1 MKYAESLMSDMAIAD
16 EACLARRDEAP
27 AVPRSRL
34 AVALIELALAVGSFG
49 IGTGEFA
56 IMGLLP
62 NLAQEFNITTPQAG
76 YAISA
81 YALGVVVGAPII
93 AVLAAKLARQTLLLL
108 LMAVFALGN
117 AVSAIAPSFESF
129 VVLRFLTGLPH
140 GAYFG
145 VAALVAASLV
155 PPNKRTQAV
164 ARVMLGLTV
173 ATLIGTPVATWFGQ
187 VFSWR
192 IAFGAVG
199 VMGAL
204 TVALIWLFLPKDRV
218 QEGASPMRELGAF
231 KRRQVWFTLGIGAV
245 GFGGLFS
252 VFSYIAST
260 ATQVA
265 GMPESAVPVMMA
277 LFGSGMIMGNLV
289 GGWLADKNLMATI
302 GGTLAGSVVVMTLL
316 WLTAE
321 NPYMLS
327 ACVFLVGCSVAIG
340 PALQTR
346 LMDVAADAQTLA
358 AALNHSAFNVANAL
372 GAWLGGVAI
381 AAGYGFAS
389 TGWVGAALAVAGLVV
404 FGLSLAS
411 DQRSAASSASRA

>member
-1 MKYAESLMSDMAIAD
+1 MSDMAIV
-16 EACLARRDEAP
+16 EESCLAQDKAP
-27 AVPRSRL
+27 AVPHSRL

-62 NLAQEFNITTPQAG
+62 NLAQEFNITTPEAG

-108 LMAVFALGN
+108 LMAIFAVGN

-129 VVLRFLTGLPH
+129 VLLRFLTGLPH

-164 ARVMLGLTV
+164 ARVMMGLTV
-173 ATLIGTPVATWFGQ
+173 ATLLGTPVATWFGQ
-187 VFSWR
+187 ILSWR

-199 VMGAL
+199 FMGAL
-204 TVALIWLFLPKDRV
+204 TVILIWLFLPKDKV

-231 KRRQVWFTLGIGAV
+231 TRKQVWFTLGIGAV

-260 ATQVA
+260 ATEVA

-277 LFGSGMIMGNLV
+277 LFGSGMIVGNLV
-289 GGWLADKNLMATI
+289 GAWFADRNLMATI
-302 GGTLAGSVVVMTLL
+302 GGVLACSAVVMTVL

-358 AALNHSAFNVANAL
+358 AALNHSAFNIANAL
-372 GAWLGGVAI
+372 GAWLGGLAI

-389 TGWVGAALAVAGLVV
+389 TGWVGAVLAIAGLVV

-411 DQRSAASSASRA
+411 DQRSVRSSASRA

>member
-1 MKYAESLMSDMAIAD
+1 MSDMAIAE
-16 EACLARRDEAP
+16 EACLATKDKAP
-27 AVPRSRL
+27 AVPHSRW

-62 NLAQEFNITTPQAG
+62 NVAQEFNVTTPEAG

-108 LMAVFALGN
+108 LMAVFAVGN
-117 AVSAIAPSFESF
+117 AVSAVAPTFESF
-129 VVLRFLTGLPH
+129 VLLRFLTGLPH

-173 ATLIGTPVATWFGQ
+173 ATLLGTPLATWFGQ
-187 VFSWR
+187 ILSWR

-199 VMGAL
+199 FMGAL
-204 TVALIWLFLPKDRV
+204 TAVLIWLFLPRDQV

-231 KRRQVWFTLGIGAV
+231 RRKQVWFTLGIGAV

-260 ATQVA
+260 ATEVA

-277 LFGSGMIMGNLV
+277 LFGSGMIVGNLV
-289 GGWLADKNLMATI
+289 GAWFADRNLMATI
-302 GGTLAGSVVVMTLL
+302 GGVLACSAVVMTVL

-372 GAWLGGVAI
+372 GAWLGGLAI

-389 TGWVGAALAVAGLVV
+389 TGWVGAVLAVAGLVV

-411 DQRSAASSASRA
+411 DQRSERSSVSRA

>member
-1 MKYAESLMSDMAIAD
+1 MSDMALTE
-16 EACLARRDEAP
+16 EACPARDKAP
-27 AVPRSRL
+27 AVPHSRL

-62 NLAQEFNITTPQAG
+62 NVAQEFNVTTPEAG

-93 AVLAAKLARQTLLLL
+93 AVMAAKLARQTLLLL
-108 LMAVFALGN
+108 LMAIFAVGN
-117 AVSAIAPSFESF
+117 AVSAVAPTFESF
-129 VVLRFLTGLPH
+129 VLLRFLTGLPH

-155 PPNKRTQAV
+155 PPSKRTQAV
-164 ARVMLGLTV
+164 ARVMMGLTV
-173 ATLIGTPVATWFGQ
+173 ATLLGTPVATWFGQ
-187 VFSWR
+187 ILTWR

-199 VMGAL
+199 FMGAL
-204 TVALIWLFLPKDRV
+204 TVLLIWLFLPKDKV

-231 KRRQVWFTLGIGAV
+231 TRKQVWFTLGIGAV

-260 ATQVA
+260 ATEVA

-277 LFGSGMIMGNLV
+277 LFGSGMIVGNLV
-289 GGWLADKNLMATI
+289 GAWFADRNLMATI
-302 GGTLAGSVVVMTLL
+302 GGVLASSAVVMTVL

-358 AALNHSAFNVANAL
+358 AALNHSAFNIANAL
-372 GAWLGGVAI
+372 GAWLGGLAI

-389 TGWVGAALAVAGLVV
+389 TGWVGAALAVAGLAV

-411 DQRSAASSASRA
+411 DQRSAKSSVSRA

>member
-1 MKYAESLMSDMAIAD
+1 MSDISMAGTDLSALD
-16 EACLARRDEAP
+16 RKTVA
-27 AVPRSRL
+27 PRSRL
-34 AVALIELALAVGSFG
+34 SVVLIELALAVGSFG

-62 NLAQEFNITTPQAG
+62 NVAEEFGVTTPQAG

-93 AVLAAKLARQTLLLL
+93 AVAAAKLARQTLLLV

-117 AVSAIAPSFESF
+117 AVSAVAPGFESF
-129 VVLRFLTGLPH
+129 VLLRFLTGLPH

-155 PPNKRTQAV
+155 EPKKRTQAV

-173 ATLIGTPVATWFGQ
+173 ATLVGTPIATWFGQ
-187 VFSWR
+187 ALSWR
-192 IAFGAVG
+192 IAFGVVG
-199 VMGAL
+199 FLGAL
-204 TVALIWLFLPKDRV
+204 TVALIWLFLPKDKV
-218 QEGASPMRELGAF
+218 QEGASPLRELGAF
-231 KRRQVWFTLGIGAV
+231 RRKQVWYTLGIGAV

-265 GMPESAVPVMMA
+265 GMPEGAVPVMMA
-277 LFGSGMIMGNLV
+277 LFGSGMIIGNLV
-289 GGWLADKNLMATI
+289 GAWFADRNLIGTI
-302 GGTLAGSVVVMTLL
+302 AGTLIGSVVVMSVLS
-316 WLTAE
+316 LTAK
-321 NPYMLS
+321 NPYLLS
-327 ACVFLVGCSVAIG
+327 VCVFLVGCSVAIG

-358 AALNHSAFNVANAL
+358 AALNHSAFNIANAL
-372 GAWLGGVAI
+372 GAWLGGLAI
-381 AAGYGFAS
+381 AMGYGFAS
-389 TGWVGAALAVAGLVV
+389 TGWVGAILAVGGLGVLA
-404 FGLSLAS
+404 LSVAS
-411 DQRSAASSASRA
+411 ERRSRA

>member
-1 MKYAESLMSDMAIAD
+1 
-16 EACLARRDEAP
+16 
-27 AVPRSRL
+27 
-34 AVALIELALAVGSFG
+34 
-49 IGTGEFA
+49 
-56 IMGLLP
+56 
-62 NLAQEFNITTPQAG
+62 
-76 YAISA
+76 
-81 YALGVVVGAPII
+81 
-93 AVLAAKLARQTLLLL
+93 
-108 LMAVFALGN
+108 
-117 AVSAIAPSFESF
+117 
-129 VVLRFLTGLPH
+129 
-140 GAYFG
+140 
-145 VAALVAASLV
+145 
-155 PPNKRTQAV
+155 
-164 ARVMLGLTV
+164 V
-173 ATLIGTPVATWFGQ
+173 ATFFGQ
-187 VFSWR
+187 TFSWR
-192 IAFGAVG
+192 IAFAAVG
-199 VMGAL
+199 FMGAL
-204 TVALIWLFLPKDRV
+204 TVLLIWLFLPKDKV

-265 GMPESAVPVMMA
+265 GMPDSAVPVMMA
-277 LFGSGMIMGNLV
+277 LFGSGMIVGNLV

-316 WLTAE
+316 WLTAK

-411 DQRSAASSASRA
+411 DQRSAGSSASRA

>member
-1 MKYAESLMSDMAIAD
+1 MSDMAIAE
-16 EACLARRDEAP
+16 EACLATKDKAP
-27 AVPRSRL
+27 AVPHSRL
-34 AVALIELALAVGSFG
+34 AVILIELALAVGSFG

-62 NLAQEFNITTPQAG
+62 NVAQEFNVTTPEAG

-108 LMAVFALGN
+108 LMAVFAVGN
-117 AVSAIAPSFESF
+117 AVSAVAPSFESF
-129 VVLRFLTGLPH
+129 VLLRFLTGLPH

-164 ARVMLGLTV
+164 ARVMMGLTV
-173 ATLIGTPVATWFGQ
+173 ATLLGTPVATWFGQ
-187 VFSWR
+187 ILSWR

-199 VMGAL
+199 FMGAL
-204 TVALIWLFLPKDRV
+204 TVMLIWLFLPKDKV

-231 KRRQVWFTLGIGAV
+231 RRKQVWFTLGIGAV

-260 ATQVA
+260 ATEVA
-265 GMPESAVPVMMA
+265 QMPESAVPVMMA
-277 LFGSGMIMGNLV
+277 LFGSGMIIGNLV
-289 GGWLADKNLMATI
+289 GAWFADRNLMATI
-302 GGTLAGSVVVMTLL
+302 GGVLACSVVVMTVL

-358 AALNHSAFNVANAL
+358 AALNHSAFNIANAL
-372 GAWLGGVAI
+372 GAWLGGLAI

-389 TGWVGAALAVAGLVV
+389 TGWVGAVLAVAGLVV

-411 DQRSAASSASRA
+411 DQRSVKSSVSRA

>member
-1 MKYAESLMSDMAIAD
+1 MSDMAVAE
-16 EACLARRDEAP
+16 EACLAAEDRAP
-27 AVPRSRL
+27 AVPQSRL

-62 NLAQEFNITTPQAG
+62 NVAQEFNVTTPEAG

-108 LMAVFALGN
+108 LMAVFAVGN
-117 AVSAIAPSFESF
+117 AVSAVAPTFESF
-129 VVLRFLTGLPH
+129 VLLRFLTGLPH

-173 ATLIGTPVATWFGQ
+173 ATLLGTPIATLFGQ
-187 VFSWR
+187 ILSWR

-199 VMGAL
+199 FMGAM
-204 TVALIWLFLPKDRV
+204 TVVLIWLFLPKDKV

-231 KRRQVWFTLGIGAV
+231 RRKQVWFTLGIGAV

-260 ATQVA
+260 ATEVA
-265 GMPESAVPVMMA
+265 GMPDSAVPVMMA
-277 LFGSGMIMGNLV
+277 LFGSGMIVGNLV
-289 GGWLADKNLMATI
+289 GAWFADRNLMATI
-302 GGTLAGSVVVMTLL
+302 GGVLASSAVVMTVL

-321 NPYMLS
+321 NPYLLS

-372 GAWLGGVAI
+372 GAWLGGLAI

-404 FGLSLAS
+404 FGLSLVS
-411 DQRSAASSASRA
+411 DQRSVRSSVSRA